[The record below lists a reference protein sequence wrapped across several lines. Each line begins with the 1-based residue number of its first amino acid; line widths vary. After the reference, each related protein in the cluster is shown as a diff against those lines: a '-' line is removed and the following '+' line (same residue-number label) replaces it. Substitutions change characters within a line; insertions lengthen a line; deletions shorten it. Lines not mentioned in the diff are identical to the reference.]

1 MSEIP
6 RTGPRW
12 IRFIKCCFRT
22 IHQPDVSRAF
32 ARLKPHRSSLGRTV
46 APSRAPTA
54 FPRFAR
60 LKTYRRETRNLVTQ
74 TLGRNDRDIIR
85 DALVRRKVE
94 REPRVILFD
103 DLARRLPHART
114 PHRRRR
120 QSSRAFKITR
130 ASPSVRASDRALD
143 AALPRA
149 FVLSAIVLLGFPSSP
164 RPSRRAF
171 APSPSPRAPSPVPL
185 ATRSIRRAPFS
196 PSSCE
201 RDPCRRVRARR
212 AETDRAARRARGLGL
227 ASVDRAHTDL
237 YGLYD
242 LYGPLR
248 PTARAAIA
256 RAPRGVR
263 HARRRHRDTCL
274 PLAPRASS

>member
-1 MSEIP
+1 MIWRDAYRTREHRIVVVVSHRARSKSPAPP
-6 RTGPRW
+6 RP
-12 IRFIKCCFRT
+12 
-22 IHQPDVSRAF
+22 F
-32 ARLKPHRSSLGRTV
+32 ARPIARSTP
-46 APSRAPTA
+46 PSRARS
-54 FPRFAR
+54 FSLR
-60 LKTYRRETRNLVTQ
+60 
-74 TLGRNDRDIIR
+74 
-85 DALVRRKVE
+85 
-94 REPRVILFD
+94 
-103 DLARRLPHART
+103 
-114 PHRRRR
+114 
-120 QSSRAFKITR
+120 SS
-130 ASPSVRASDRALD
+130 
-143 AALPRA
+143 
-149 FVLSAIVLLGFPSSP
+149 LGFPSSP

-227 ASVDRAHTDL
+227 ASVDRTHTDL
-237 YGLYD
+237 YDLYD

>member
-1 MSEIP
+1 MIWRDAYRTREHRIVVVVSHRARSKSPAPP
-6 RTGPRW
+6 RP
-12 IRFIKCCFRT
+12 
-22 IHQPDVSRAF
+22 F
-32 ARLKPHRSSLGRTV
+32 ARPIARSTP
-46 APSRAPTA
+46 PSRARS
-54 FPRFAR
+54 FS
-60 LKTYRRETRNLVTQ
+60 L
-74 TLGRNDRDIIR
+74 
-85 DALVRRKVE
+85 
-94 REPRVILFD
+94 
-103 DLARRLPHART
+103 
-114 PHRRRR
+114 
-120 QSSRAFKITR
+120 
-130 ASPSVRASDRALD
+130 
-143 AALPRA
+143 
-149 FVLSAIVLLGFPSSP
+149 VLLGFPSSP

-237 YGLYD
+237 YDLYD